1 MMSHDAFCREK
12 DYLIAVKILKS
23 LWEKHLLTDE
33 EYASAKQAL
42 IEKNKPVVG
51 KLIV

>member
-12 DYLIAVKILKS
+12 DYLISAKILKS
-23 LWEKHLLTDE
+23 LWEQHLLTDE
-33 EYASAKQAL
+33 EYASTRQAL
-42 IEKNKPVVG
+42 IEKYKPSVG